1 MRDLVAW
8 LLLTM
13 SIIGGLYAIGLII
26 TFFIAP
32 KDMNDLDFDDEY
44 KCDCYRCERR

>member
-1 MRDLVAW
+1 MRDVVAW

-26 TFFIAP
+26 SYFVLPRDF
-32 KDMNDLDFDDEY
+32 NDLDFDTEPG
-44 KCDCYRCERR
+44 CDCYRCERR

>member
-1 MRDLVAW
+1 MRDVIAW

-26 TFFIAP
+26 SYFILP
-32 KDMNDLDFDDEY
+32 RDFNDLDFDSEPG
-44 KCDCYRCERR
+44 CDCYRCERR

>member
-13 SIIGGLYAIGLII
+13 SVIGGLYAIGLII
-26 TFFIAP
+26 SYFILP
-32 KDMNDLDFDDEY
+32 RDFNDSDFDDDIN
-44 KCDCYRCERR
+44 CDCYRCERR

>member
-26 TFFIAP
+26 SYFILP
-32 KDMNDLDFDDEY
+32 RDFNDLDIEDSIN
-44 KCDCYRCERR
+44 CDCYRCERR